1 MAILG
6 RDRPQT
12 GPKSAFPQAH
22 DTTMTSLLRDWGLA
36 QALIMQRF
44 PDHEAKIHT
53 FPQRSILLL
62 WLEIYH
68 AITLEAYRYPHL

>member
-6 RDRPQT
+6 RDRPQI

-22 DTTMTSLLRDWGLA
+22 DTTMTSLLRDLGLA
-36 QALIMQRF
+36 QDLNMQRF

-53 FPQRSILLL
+53 FPQRSRL
-62 WLEIYH
+62 
-68 AITLEAYRYPHL
+68 RSKRN